1 MKNITPLLFLFITFS
16 FFAQSPDKMSYQ
28 AVIRDA
34 TNTLLTNQSVG
45 MQISI
50 LQTATI
56 GTTVYAE
63 THTVTTN
70 TNGLVSLEIG
80 MGDTSDDFSTID
92 WSAGPYFIKT
102 ETDPTG
108 GTSYTITGTSQLMS
122 VPFAMYAKTS
132 GDGITAEQSDAII
145 ENNGKVSMVLGT
157 TAKTAL
163 AGDTTTI
170 SSDQTDAIEAN
181 TAKEGYTE
189 AAVSN
194 NTAVAANTLK
204 VGITKQQAS
213 DIKSNT
219 AKTGITTEQSD
230 AIVLNTAKVGI
241 TSAQANEIVA
251 NTTKTGITID
261 QSDAI
266 VLNTAKVGI
275 TSAQAN
281 EIVANTT
288 KVGIT
293 TVQAIAITD
302 NTAKTGITTDQSDAI
317 VLNTAKTGITSDQA
331 TAITTNTAKTSM
343 VLGTTAG
350 TALAGDTSTITSDQ
364 ATAITTNTAKTSMVL
379 GTTAGTALA
388 GDTSTITSDQA
399 TAITTNTAKTS
410 MVLGTTAGTALA
422 GDTTTITSGQATA
435 ITTNTAKTSM
445 VLGTTAG
452 TALAGD
458 TTTITSDQATA
469 ITTNT
474 AKVTNATHTGDV
486 TGSIALTIANDVITT
501 DKILD
506 ANVTDA
512 KIAAVSAS
520 KLTGVVGIAAGG
532 TNITTFTQGD
542 ILYATSAGVLTKLPK
557 GTAGQVLTMNTGATA
572 PEWVNSETTTY
583 SIGDFAHG
591 GIVFWVDETGKHGL
605 VCAKQDRLS
614 TSRWWAGTRGKTRAR
629 GDGVY
634 SGKANTA
641 IIIAVQTGPW
651 DDGLSDGNNLYIN
664 AARYCNELQIVE
676 GDKTF
681 GDWYLPSKYELNL
694 MYQNKTTINTTAS
707 ANGGSNFHQYHPNYY
722 WSSTESNSMP
732 IAGAWAQH
740 LTTGHQVNTDKP
752 GAANVRA
759 VRAF

>member
-1 MKNITPLLFLFITFS
+1 MKKIILLFLFFS
-16 FFAQSPDKMSYQ
+16 SIVFSQTKGISYQ
-28 AVIRDA
+28 ALIIDPVTQELPGVNNNNAPLANKNICLKFSFIDELDA
-34 TNTLLTNQSVG
+34 LEYEEIFTITTDNFG
-45 MQISI
+45 MVNLI
-50 LQTATI
+50 I
-56 GTTVYAE
+56 GTELKTGGYATSFEDIQWSLLPKNLKIDLSVDASCSNFIEISNAPFTAVPFALFAVNTVDNPLILENQREIALLKVLIRATQIGAGLDADGGYTPEATTFFINSVTSLKE
-63 THTVTTN
+63 ADIVLDNQIKTNENNINANSGFITTN
-70 TNGLVSLEIG
+70 TSN
-80 MGDTSDDFSTID
+80 
-92 WSAGPYFIKT
+92 
-102 ETDPTG
+102 
-108 GTSYTITGTSQLMS
+108 ITTNS
-122 VPFAMYAKTS
+122 VNINK
-132 GDGITAEQSDAII
+132 
-145 ENNGKVSMVLGT
+145 NT
-157 TAKTAL
+157 TAIATNVTDI
-163 AGDTTTI
+163 AGNTTNITTNTTDIASNDTDI
-170 SSDQTDAIEAN
+170 
-181 TAKEGYTE
+181 
-189 AAVSN
+189 
-194 NTAVAANTLK
+194 AANTLK
-204 VGITKQQAS
+204 VGY
-213 DIKSNT
+213 
-219 AKTGITTEQSD
+219 TEALVS
-230 AIVLNTAKVGI
+230 
-241 TSAQANEIVA
+241 A
-251 NTTKTGITID
+251 NTD
-261 QSDAI
+261 
-266 VLNTAKVGI
+266 V
-275 TSAQAN
+275 
-281 EIVANTT
+281 VA
-288 KVGIT
+288 
-293 TVQAIAITD
+293 
-302 NTAKTGITTDQSDAI
+302 
-317 VLNTAKTGITSDQA
+317 
-331 TAITTNTAKTSM
+331 
-343 VLGTTAG
+343 
-350 TALAGDTSTITSDQ
+350 
-364 ATAITTNTAKTSMVL
+364 
-379 GTTAGTALA
+379 
-388 GDTSTITSDQA
+388 
-399 TAITTNTAKTS
+399 
-410 MVLGTTAGTALA
+410 
-422 GDTTTITSGQATA
+422 
-435 ITTNTAKTSM
+435 
-445 VLGTTAG
+445 
-452 TALAGD
+452 
-458 TTTITSDQATA
+458 
-469 ITTNT
+469 NT

-486 TGSIALTIANDVITT
+486 TGSAALTIANDVITT

>member
-1 MKNITPLLFLFITFS
+1 
-16 FFAQSPDKMSYQ
+16 
-28 AVIRDA
+28 
-34 TNTLLTNQSVG
+34 
-45 MQISI
+45 
-50 LQTATI
+50 
-56 GTTVYAE
+56 
-63 THTVTTN
+63 
-70 TNGLVSLEIG
+70 
-80 MGDTSDDFSTID
+80 
-92 WSAGPYFIKT
+92 
-102 ETDPTG
+102 
-108 GTSYTITGTSQLMS
+108 
-122 VPFAMYAKTS
+122 
-132 GDGITAEQSDAII
+132 
-145 ENNGKVSMVLGT
+145 
-157 TAKTAL
+157 
-163 AGDTTTI
+163 
-170 SSDQTDAIEAN
+170 
-181 TAKEGYTE
+181 
-189 AAVSN
+189 
-194 NTAVAANTLK
+194 
-204 VGITKQQAS
+204 
-213 DIKSNT
+213 
-219 AKTGITTEQSD
+219 
-230 AIVLNTAKVGI
+230 
-241 TSAQANEIVA
+241 
-251 NTTKTGITID
+251 
-261 QSDAI
+261 
-266 VLNTAKVGI
+266 
-275 TSAQAN
+275 
-281 EIVANTT
+281 
-288 KVGIT
+288 
-293 TVQAIAITD
+293 
-302 NTAKTGITTDQSDAI
+302 
-317 VLNTAKTGITSDQA
+317 
-331 TAITTNTAKTSM
+331 
-343 VLGTTAG
+343 
-350 TALAGDTSTITSDQ
+350 
-364 ATAITTNTAKTSMVL
+364 
-379 GTTAGTALA
+379 
-388 GDTSTITSDQA
+388 
-399 TAITTNTAKTS
+399 

-486 TGSIALTIANDVITT
+486 TGSTALTIANDVITT

-722 WSSTESNSMP
+722 WSSTESNSVP

-752 GAANVRA
+752 GFANVRA

>member
-1 MKNITPLLFLFITFS
+1 
-16 FFAQSPDKMSYQ
+16 
-28 AVIRDA
+28 
-34 TNTLLTNQSVG
+34 
-45 MQISI
+45 
-50 LQTATI
+50 
-56 GTTVYAE
+56 
-63 THTVTTN
+63 
-70 TNGLVSLEIG
+70 
-80 MGDTSDDFSTID
+80 
-92 WSAGPYFIKT
+92 
-102 ETDPTG
+102 
-108 GTSYTITGTSQLMS
+108 
-122 VPFAMYAKTS
+122 
-132 GDGITAEQSDAII
+132 
-145 ENNGKVSMVLGT
+145 
-157 TAKTAL
+157 
-163 AGDTTTI
+163 
-170 SSDQTDAIEAN
+170 
-181 TAKEGYTE
+181 
-189 AAVSN
+189 
-194 NTAVAANTLK
+194 
-204 VGITKQQAS
+204 
-213 DIKSNT
+213 
-219 AKTGITTEQSD
+219 
-230 AIVLNTAKVGI
+230 
-241 TSAQANEIVA
+241 
-251 NTTKTGITID
+251 
-261 QSDAI
+261 
-266 VLNTAKVGI
+266 
-275 TSAQAN
+275 
-281 EIVANTT
+281 
-288 KVGIT
+288 
-293 TVQAIAITD
+293 
-302 NTAKTGITTDQSDAI
+302 
-317 VLNTAKTGITSDQA
+317 
-331 TAITTNTAKTSM
+331 M

-364 ATAITTNTAKTSMVL
+364 ATAITTNTAK
-379 GTTAGTALA
+379 
-388 GDTSTITSDQA
+388 
-399 TAITTNTAKTS
+399 
-410 MVLGTTAGTALA
+410 
-422 GDTTTITSGQATA
+422 
-435 ITTNTAKTSM
+435 
-445 VLGTTAG
+445 
-452 TALAGD
+452 
-458 TTTITSDQATA
+458 
-469 ITTNT
+469 
-474 AKVTNATHTGDV
+474 VTNATHTGDV
-486 TGSIALTIANDVITT
+486 TGSTALTIANDVITT

-722 WSSTESNSMP
+722 WSSTESNSVP

-740 LTTGHQVNTDKP
+740 LTTGHQVNTDKS
-752 GAANVRA
+752 GFANVRA